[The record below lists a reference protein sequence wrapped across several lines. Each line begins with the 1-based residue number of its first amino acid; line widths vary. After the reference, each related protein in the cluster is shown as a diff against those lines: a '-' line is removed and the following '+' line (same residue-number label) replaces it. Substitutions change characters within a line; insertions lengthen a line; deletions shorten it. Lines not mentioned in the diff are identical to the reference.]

1 MILRL
6 PEHSQHPITIERWT
20 QDTKA
25 SIQQVTLLLI
35 GYIQFSNDLGAIY
48 MERDGPLDFQ
58 PGFKREDPGEKTTC
72 GPARF
77 AQSGKVFAFEE
88 DCLVSLIFFTKRK

>member
-25 SIQQVTLLLI
+25 SIQQMTLLLI
-35 GYIQFSNDLGAIY
+35 GYIQFSNDVGAIY
-48 MERDGPLDFQ
+48 IEWTGPLDFQ
-58 PGFKREDPGEKTTC
+58 LGFKREDN
-72 GPARF
+72 AW
-77 AQSGKVFAFEE
+77 
-88 DCLVSLIFFTKRK
+88 VSPLCIYSLQ